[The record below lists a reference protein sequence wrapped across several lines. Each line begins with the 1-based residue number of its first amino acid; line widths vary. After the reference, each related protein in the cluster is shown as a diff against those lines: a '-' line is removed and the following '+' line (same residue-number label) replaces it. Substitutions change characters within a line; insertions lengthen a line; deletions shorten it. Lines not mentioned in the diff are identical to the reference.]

1 MRFRTPQNVNV
12 TDQSGQTALSH
23 ACKQGNLEV
32 VHQLLAAGSLRQVES
47 RQVGSRQVESRQV
60 GSRQVG

>member
-1 MRFRTPQNVNV
+1 MRFRTQQNVNV

-32 VHQLLAAGSLRQVES
+32 VHQLLAAGSIKAGRIKAVRIKAGRS
-47 RQVGSRQVESRQV
+47 RQVGQCR
-60 GSRQVG
+60 

>member
-1 MRFRTPQNVNV
+1 MNV

-32 VHQLLAAGSLRQVES
+32 VHQLLAAGSIKAGRIKAVRIKAGRS
-47 RQVGSRQVESRQV
+47 RQVGQCR
-60 GSRQVG
+60 